1 MIKTNGKFYL
11 GRMVLKG
18 KTTDQPLLYDPD
30 DLTTHAEN
38 ILGLLTGS
46 RSSRRVSTSLT
57 KRRLTAQAKA
67 DIEES
72 LDSIE
77 ELEAELAEEI
87 EDVIE
92 EVENKWADIA
102 SEIDEIPVTPF
113 KKDILIDVFGVAW
126 MPYHV
131 VEVEGKVTQIS
142 GFKSQ

>member
-11 GRMVLKG
+11 GRTVLKG

-30 DLTTHAEN
+30 DLT
-38 ILGLLTGS
+38 
-46 RSSRRVSTSLT
+46 

-72 LDSIE
+72 VDTIE
-77 ELEAELAEEI
+77 ELEADLAELAEEI

-102 SEIDEIPVTPF
+102 SEIDEISVTPF

-126 MPYHV
+126 VPYHV
-131 VEVEGKVTQIS
+131 VEVEGKVTQIP